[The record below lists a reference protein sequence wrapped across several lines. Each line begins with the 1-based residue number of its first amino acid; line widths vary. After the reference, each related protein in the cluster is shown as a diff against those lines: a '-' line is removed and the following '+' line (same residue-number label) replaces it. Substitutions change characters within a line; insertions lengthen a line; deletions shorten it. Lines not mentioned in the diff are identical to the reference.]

1 MNPTFKASG
10 VPPAAPRTEVRL
22 VLTLTAV
29 HLARVVPYDASSGK
43 KVSHVSTS
51 PSLASDVCP
60 AQSSWGADV
69 PPCPTGAGDD
79 QGQNGE
85 GIRGHHQQIG
95 RHGDANRLEAKLQG
109 LHPSKEIGSQGG
121 AHRIPAAEVHHG
133 QGNPATARRH
143 IVDPYLRIRKR

>member
-10 VPPAAPRTEVRL
+10 VPPAAPRTEVSR
-22 VLTLTAV
+22 VMTMTAS
-29 HLARVVPYDASSGK
+29 HFAIVVPYDASSGK
-43 KVSHVSTS
+43 EVSHVSTS
-51 PSLASDVCP
+51 PSLASDVRP

-79 QGQNGE
+79 QGQNGA
-85 GIRGHHQQIG
+85 GIRCHHQQIG

-109 LHPSKEIGSQGG
+109 LHPSEEIGSQGG
-121 AHRIPAAEVHHG
+121 AQRIPAAEDHHG
-133 QGNPATARRH
+133 QCNPAPARRH